1 MPGLIVTSEE
11 GERKVALGREP
22 ITIGRSPANT
32 VQISDTASSRKHCMI
47 KSSDVATVIV
57 DMGSANGTRV
67 NGTKIVREQILHD
80 GDVIRIGKTSI
91 RFVESDPD

>member
-1 MPGLIVTSEE
+1 MPSLIVTSEE
-11 GERKVALGREP
+11 GERTVTIGREP

-32 VQISDTASSRKHCMI
+32 IRITDAASSRKHCMI

-67 NGTKIVREQILHD
+67 NGTKIKREQILHG
-80 GDVIRIGKTSI
+80 GDVIRIGKTTL
-91 RFVESDPD
+91 RFVEDSPA